1 MLDANF
7 SPGCPPDESLAA
19 FADGL
24 MDASHRERVSAHLLL
39 CPDCYRL
46 FLEAAELRDA
56 GRMSPRA

>member
-1 MLDANF
+1 MLDANS

-24 MDASHRERVSAHLLL
+24 MDAPQRDRVSAHLLL

-46 FLEAAELRDA
+46 FLEVAELRGA
-56 GRMSPRA
+56 GKEA